1 MIPSTLTGIL
11 LFLVLL
17 LPGFVFIT
25 LRERHQPTRKLSV
38 FRETSIVVAATIAAY
53 VLPSLVVFIAVLL
66 SAGIRSEVAHALG
79 GPAEYAA
86 AHPFRAFGTL
96 AIWVIVGA
104 ALGALLGSRWLRPFL
119 VGTPGGSAWWKLF
132 QPDKTVISGD
142 FSTEVTATLEDGSV
156 ITGTLYSWN
165 RDAEDTPDR
174 EFTLQ
179 APLWLQA
186 PDSNRVVELDAA
198 TMAISAR
205 VLRYL
210 TVRYVV
216 ADPQPL
222 PGNPRAAGAPEVPEG
237 TID

>member
-53 VLPSLVVFIAVLL
+53 VLPSLLVFIAVLL
-66 SAGIRSEVAHALG
+66 SAAFRSEVAHALS

-86 AHPFRAFGTL
+86 AHPFRAFGAL

-104 ALGALLGSRWLRPFL
+104 ALGALLGSRPLRPFL
-119 VGTPGGSAWWKLF
+119 ISTPGGSAWWKLF

-142 FSTEVTATLEDGSV
+142 YSTEVTATLEDGSV

-186 PDSNRVVELDAA
+186 HDSDTVVELDAA

-205 VLRYL
+205 VLRYF
-210 TVRYVV
+210 TVRYVI
-216 ADPQPL
+216 ADPPPL
-222 PGNPRAAGAPEVPEG
+222 PGQPTVTGASEFADG
-237 TID
+237 TTD